1 MNMKKKITAALCM
14 LLLTFGFGFTGAF
27 PVTAESTPIAV
38 IMHTGETEGFLNP
51 SDTTISADVIS
62 SVVKEQREKLPATFF
77 FDTGDAFQ
85 GSFLVNIDRGE
96 NAVDIMNT
104 MGYDA
109 MAVGNHD
116 LDYGVERT
124 RELAG
129 KANFPLL
136 IQESAAKGRS
146 PLVSSALIER
156 GGITIGVFGITTPA
170 AKHKS
175 TGGFELEFGT
185 MEVLKEYATKTAAA
199 LREQGADIVVLLS
212 HIGTA
217 DSDNTVHSSNIYE
230 IANGSEGIDVII
242 DGDIYDEG
250 TATVTPGMI
259 PISIAGEQGEDIGM
273 AEIYKDESGKLT
285 VKTSIISKSATLS
298 VTPDAKTAEILAACN
313 ENADMLSK
321 NVVAISNVTLTDY
334 EKETIRSGESVIADM
349 VADSM
354 RWAANSDIAF
364 CNAGN
369 IRGPIFAGK
378 VTVGIISNVLPYS
391 NLIYVADV
399 KGSVIREV
407 LQYSASLYGQEDGG
421 FMQVSGLSYAFD
433 PEKPEGERLLSV
445 TVNGDPLDEE
455 AYYSVA
461 TFDFLALGGDNYD
474 MLIEPFNNARAVGN
488 GDIAAVFAE
497 YLNQTENSLSEPQN
511 RIRIIPGGEVN
522 SFAGAVPLMII
533 SIVATVAI
541 ITLFMTL
548 GKKTD

>member
-1 MNMKKKITAALCM
+1 MKKKITAALCM